1 MVRSA
6 KIIKIAVDGYSSCG
20 KSTLARELAQNLG
33 YIYIDSGAMY
43 RAVTLFA
50 LQNNYIGQDFFN
62 KNELITN
69 LNKITIHFE
78 PDKNF
83 NPITFLNNKNVE
95 NEIRQI
101 AVSSYVSEVSA
112 VAEVRERMVSL
123 QRKLSE
129 NSGVVMDGRD
139 IGTVVF
145 PEAELKLFITADI
158 DIRTQRRFDE
168 LILQNKDI
176 NFETVKQ
183 NLMQRDNY
191 DKSRKTSPLR
201 QAKDAILI
209 DNSNLTKTE
218 QLEIALK
225 LAKKAIN
232 EN

>member
-1 MVRSA
+1 MELSA

-20 KSTLARELAQNLG
+20 KSTLARQLAQKLG

-50 LQNNYIGQDFFN
+50 LQNNHIGQEFFN
-62 KNELITN
+62 KKGLIDN
-69 LNKITIHFE
+69 LNKIAIHFE
-78 PDKNF
+78 HDNNF
-83 NPITFLNNKNVE
+83 NPVTFLNNHNVE

-101 AVSSYVSEVSA
+101 SVSSFVSEVSA

-129 NSGVVMDGRD
+129 NNGVVMDGRD

-145 PEAELKLFITADI
+145 PNAELKLFITADI
-158 DIRTQRRFDE
+158 DIRAKRRFDE
-168 LILQNKDI
+168 LIMQNNDI
-176 NFETVKQ
+176 DYETVKQ
-183 NLMQRDNY
+183 NLVQRDNY
-191 DKSRKTSPLR
+191 DKSRETSPLR

-218 QLEIALK
+218 QLSIALK
-225 LAKKAIN
+225 LAKKVIN